1 MSQTARRL
9 LFLTAAFALLVAGPA
24 MAANVSANASQIQWN
39 VPQANGGVD
48 LTVTGPGIAFSK
60 SFAAGESP
68 LFSVFSDDGSGLA
81 DGQYNWQLI
90 VRPAVSPSL
99 RAEMD
104 ASRLAGDDTYSVSL
118 SETPTGSVSSGT
130 FRVIGGIFVTPT
142 DEVERGAE
150 APDARGVGTPAGR
163 DQQILDDLIV
173 NGGSLCVGQ
182 DCVNGES
189 FSFDTIRLKENN
201 LRIHFQDTSNTAS
214 FPSVDWRIVA
224 NDTTNGGSNYLAFE
238 DASTGRIPFR
248 VEAGAPVHS
257 LYVED
262 GGRVGFGTST
272 PVVELHSVDGNTP
285 TLRLEQDGSDG
296 FTPQTFDVAANEANF
311 FIRDVTNGSK
321 LSFRI
326 RPGAPESSID
336 IAGDG
341 DVGMGTSAPAAAL
354 HVRRASTVNSAEVR
368 IENATSGGSARL
380 YVSSQ
385 DGVGAA
391 RELGIFE
398 NDGFPRVVLD
408 NTSTSGAGAA
418 NGRWFFGLNGGDDFV
433 ISLDG
438 TVNNEVI
445 VNENGDM
452 TVRGD
457 VTANGMMLT
466 SDRRLKTDIQPLDS
480 QSILAS
486 LTDMPVATWRFR
498 SDATEALH
506 LGPMAQDFYAAFGLG
521 ADERHI
527 SPLDASGVALAAIQG
542 LNQKL
547 EAKQDR
553 IDDLEARLAA
563 LEALLLAQAEA
574 DGQ

>member
-48 LTVTGPGIAFSK
+48 LTVTGPGIAFNK

-118 SETPTGSVSSGT
+118 SETPKGSVSSGT

-142 DEVERGAE
+142 DEVEGGAE

-341 DVGMGTSAPAAAL
+341 DVGVGTSSPTSSI
-354 HVRRASTVNSAEVR
+354 HVRRTNGTAGILVEEAGTVTDTRSLLTLTNNGVP
-368 IENATSGGSARL
+368 RL
-380 YVSSQ
+380 
-385 DGVGAA
+385 
-391 RELGIFE
+391 
-398 NDGFPRVVLD
+398 VLD
-408 NTSTSGAGAA
+408 DTSQSTNSTD
-418 NGRWFFGLNGGDDFV
+418 GRWFVGLNSQSHFA
-433 ISLDG
+433 ISLQG
-438 TVNNEVI
+438 SSGNEFRLEGLDAAS
-445 VNENGDM
+445 NAGRA
-452 TVRGD
+452 TFLGD
-457 VTANGMMLT
+457 VRAPSFTMS
-466 SDRRLKTDIQPLDS
+466 SDIHKKHAIEPVDPLHILETVAELPISTWAFKTQDS
-480 QSILAS
+480 
-486 LTDMPVATWRFR
+486 DVRHM
-498 SDATEALH
+498 
-506 LGPMAQDFYAAFGLG
+506 GPMAQDFAAAFGLG
-521 ADERHI
+521 NDDTVITAHD
-527 SPLDASGVALAAIQG
+527 PSGVALAAIQG

-547 EAKQDR
+547 EAKQNH
-553 IDDLEARLAA
+553 IDELEARLAA